1 MPPQAVVHGPPGI
14 TGHRSRHP
22 RRART
27 GNREVIT
34 VSASRQSTAAPHR
47 AVHAT
52 PVAGA
57 TDETLMPTP
66 PTRVRRSPGRVTETP
81 FRLRPAHSCVREP
94 TSKEVRRT
102 LHWPIRDHTTTDSG
116 KHHQDQPP
124 ETSTDQDKH
133 ESASVAGKPE
143 HLGGLF
149 PEPHSGRQGR
159 GSGPRAPHQGSGPV
173 DPLGRP
179 RPPHPPRPGRLVPGR
194 NVPGGPGSTGG
205 TSPGSGGRTTRGRRT
220 DETLCAS
227 VNTGLRPG
235 RRRGPWAGRSA
246 LRTARG
252 PLPGP
257 LVLWRRLRLRRGRLP
272 ILG

>member
-149 PEPHSGRQGR
+149 PEPHTRRPSSGR
-159 GSGPRAPHQGSGPV
+159 S
-173 DPLGRP
+173 
-179 RPPHPPRPGRLVPGR
+179 
-194 NVPGGPGSTGG
+194 
-205 TSPGSGGRTTRGRRT
+205 SPGSRSTSWRSATPPPSSGSPRKPGGAGAWRSCRPRSWSTPRRTT
-220 DETLCAS
+220 S
-227 VNTGLRPG
+227 V
-235 RRRGPWAGRSA
+235 RS
-246 LRTARG
+246 
-252 PLPGP
+252 
-257 LVLWRRLRLRRGRLP
+257 
-272 ILG
+272 